1 MAVTRLTITYRDINS
16 HDLEWVR
23 EILTDAW
30 ASTQVVSRGTVHVA
44 DKLPG
49 IVAMINGEALG
60 LLTYSITGSDLE
72 IVTLNALRQRE
83 GIGSGLIAELERI
96 ARRENCLRIWVITTN
111 DNTDAVSFY
120 EAQGFRIVAVHRDAI
135 KQSRRLKPEIPMTG
149 IDGVPITDEIE
160 LEKILD

>member
-1 MAVTRLTITYRDINS
+1 MAINYRDVNPD
-16 HDLEWVR
+16 DLEWVR
-23 EILTDAW
+23 EILTEAW
-30 ASTQVVSRGTVHVA
+30 ASAQVVSRGTVHVA

-49 IVAMINGEALG
+49 IVAMTNDKPLG
-60 LLTYSITGSDLE
+60 LLTYNITRSDME

-83 GIGSGLIAELERI
+83 GIGSGLIRELEMI
-96 ARRENCLRIWVITTN
+96 ARRNNCLRIWVVTTN
-111 DNTDAVSFY
+111 DNTNAVSFY

-135 KQSRRLKPEIPMTG
+135 KQSRKLKPEIPMTG